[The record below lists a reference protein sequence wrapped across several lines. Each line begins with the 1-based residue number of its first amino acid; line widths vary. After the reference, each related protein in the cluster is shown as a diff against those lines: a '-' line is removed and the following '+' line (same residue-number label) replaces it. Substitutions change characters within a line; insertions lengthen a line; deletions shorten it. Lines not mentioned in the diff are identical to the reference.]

1 MICFQLFWFQD
12 GLLNKF
18 VEWSETSKEP
28 LRSYA
33 TGLLAAA
40 MEVQDIADTQREA
53 NVRLVSYSLAGSF
66 QLETKLGERKITSDD
81 MQGCIEMLIKMFDV
95 LVWFSQTLA

>member
-1 MICFQLFWFQD
+1 MQLQQFAHWNLLQIKTKFKASRIILWTGNFFPSLDDLFLPLLLSWFQD

-53 NVRLVSYSLAGSF
+53 NVRLVSY
-66 QLETKLGERKITSDD
+66 
-81 MQGCIEMLIKMFDV
+81 
-95 LVWFSQTLA
+95 